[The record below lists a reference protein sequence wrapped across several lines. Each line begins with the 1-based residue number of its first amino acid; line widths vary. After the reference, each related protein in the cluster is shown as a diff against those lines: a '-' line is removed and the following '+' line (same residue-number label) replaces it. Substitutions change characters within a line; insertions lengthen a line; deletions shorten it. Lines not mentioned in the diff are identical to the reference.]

1 MQIYAHYLQFI
12 RVKFTKITN
21 LKHIK
26 REKEMPEYLVLMKL
40 NPGKIV
46 DTLGDIR
53 KIEAN
58 PVSDVDLCYNMN
70 IFGAWDVGIWINAE
84 NSSEVLEFVQKKVK
98 NLNGVTDV
106 YTIPTVPYRKPKPN
120 KTVATLTPMI
130 PL

>member
-1 MQIYAHYLQFI
+1 
-12 RVKFTKITN
+12 
-21 LKHIK
+21 
-26 REKEMPEYLVLMKL
+26 MPEYLVLMKL

-53 KIEAN
+53 KLEDRPI
-58 PVSDVDLCYNMN
+58 SGVDLCYSMN

-106 YTIPTVPYRKPKPN
+106 YTVPTFPHGNSVKIEKQAEE
-120 KTVATLTPMI
+120 KTSAGT
-130 PL
+130 